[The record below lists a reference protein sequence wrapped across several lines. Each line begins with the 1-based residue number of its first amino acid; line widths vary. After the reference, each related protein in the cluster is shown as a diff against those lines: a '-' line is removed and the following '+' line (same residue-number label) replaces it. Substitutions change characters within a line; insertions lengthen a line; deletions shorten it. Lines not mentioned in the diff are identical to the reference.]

1 MRPFQFLEPRTTAEA
16 SGMLVEHG
24 EGARAIAGG
33 TSLVLMLRHR
43 LADLS
48 FLVDVGRLPELSGVR
63 FDADGTLRI
72 GALTTHGEIAK
83 HPEIRTHF
91 PVIADMARQVANP
104 QIRNVATIGG
114 NLCYGDPA
122 SDPPTCLVA
131 LGARVRVVR
140 GKDQREIPLDGFFKG
155 YYENALGLGDVL
167 AEIVVPPVPR
177 QGAALYTRFI
187 TTQAEG
193 RPLVAAGLRVVRA
206 GREAWS
212 DVRLALGAVVPAP
225 KRAAEAEAFLTG
237 RPLTREALA
246 QAAILVANNIDPI
259 DDFRASAG
267 YRREVTRVVVRR
279 MLERAMEAA

>member
-1 MRPFQFLEPRTTAEA
+1 MRPFRFLEPRTAAEA
-16 SGMLVEHG
+16 SAMLVEHG

-48 FLVDVGRLPELSGVR
+48 HLVDVGRLPELSGVR

-72 GALTTHGEIAK
+72 GALTTHGEVAK

-91 PVIADMARQVANP
+91 QVISDMARQVANP

-140 GKDQREIPLDGFFKG
+140 GKEEREIPLDGFFKG
-155 YYENALGLGDVL
+155 YYENALGLGDVV
-167 AEIVVPPVPR
+167 AQIVVPPIPR
-177 QGAALYTRFI
+177 QGIALYTRFI

-193 RPLVAAGLRVVRA
+193 RPLAAAGLRVVRA
-206 GREAWS
+206 SPDAWS
-212 DVRLALGAVVPAP
+212 EVRLSLGAVVPAP
-225 KRAAEAEAFLTG
+225 KRAREAEAFLTG
-237 RPLTREALA
+237 RPLTPEVLA
-246 QAAILVANNIDPI
+246 QAANLVAKNIDPI
-259 DDFRASAG
+259 DDFRAGAG
-267 YRREVTRVVVRR
+267 YRREITRVVVRR